1 MRFQDGVAT
10 ELQGS
15 RASVESRTLV
25 EGRSSVE
32 GRTSLEDSR
41 TSAEMGRIAAE
52 GCRSSAENSKAAP
65 QYFVFPLW
73 DNRLGHRSGLAFRSS
88 CWARQHELEC
98 HLAGIV
104 PYDTGRPL
112 AAGLLVGGTER
123 AVPQSCWY

>member
-15 RASVESRTLV
+15 RASVESRTSV
-25 EGRSSVE
+25 EGRTSIE

-41 TSAEMGRIAAE
+41 TSVEMGTIAEE
-52 GCRSSAENSKAAP
+52 GSRSSAENSEAAP

-73 DNRLGHRSGLAFRSS
+73 DNRLDHRSGLAFRSS

-98 HLAGIV
+98 HLGNMN
-104 PYDTGRPL
+104 
-112 AAGLLVGGTER
+112 
-123 AVPQSCWY
+123 